1 MTCLSFS
8 PKSQLLDSQPLSRLA
23 CALSSLSE
31 PLWSSRTKTLERGH
45 LSEAAPHMTS
55 NLESQTEILL
65 GTSGDRLG
73 PGLTELLGTGWGPG
87 QAQEPLPSRQAVT
100 TACSDF
106 WTLLGAS
113 FLGRVN
119 QALQNAT
126 HLDRMGKSL
135 RGGHCG
141 VGVKGQ
147 PGLSLLRVPVPSQ
160 VSSKTFTR
168 AKL

>member
-23 CALSSLSE
+23 LCSLLFSRASLVQQNQDFGKGSSVG
-31 PLWSSRTKTLERGH
+31 SSPPYDLKFE
-45 LSEAAPHMTS
+45 SPHV
-55 NLESQTEILL
+55 
-65 GTSGDRLG
+65 GTSRDRLG
-73 PGLTELLGTGWGPG
+73 PGLTKLLGIGWGPG
-87 QAQEPLPSRQAVT
+87 QAQGSLPSWQAVA

-113 FLGRVN
+113 FLGQVN

-135 RGGHCG
+135 RGGHYG
-141 VGVKGQ
+141 AGVKGQ
-147 PGLSLLRVPVPSQ
+147 PGLSLRVPVLSQ
-160 VSSKTFTR
+160 VSSKAFIRTE
-168 AKL
+168 L